1 MEQLWFRRSFRAS
14 CWKPHS
20 VRNLEA
26 WLEVNPERQPWN
38 LYRELGERVSWV
50 NTAALRCWRS
60 VTQLLIQSQL
70 QQIKISSAIFA
81 FSPLVAPLV
90 SDGVTA
96 IWVYKQQ
103 CRRLQQQQ
111 LTQVGLWSWSVVANL
126 VENGRTEQ
134 LHCFKRALCQ
144 IKTAKNEVSGEQLS
158 RPLQLCCTRGRLL
171 AWTRRRRRSFV
182 RHIIYQLP

>member
-26 WLEVNPERQPWN
+26 WLEVNPERQPCN

-70 QQIKISSAIFA
+70 QTAQQIKISSAIFA

-111 LTQVGLWSWSVVANL
+111 LTQAESWSWSVVAKIPKN
-126 VENGRTEQ
+126 RFK
-134 LHCFKRALCQ
+134 HCAKLKQQKMRSLASNCPGPFNYAALEGGCLREHVDGGGHLFG
-144 IKTAKNEVSGEQLS
+144 T
-158 RPLQLCCTRGRLL
+158 
-171 AWTRRRRRSFV
+171 
-182 RHIIYQLP
+182 